1 MKKRIAAEWEPA
13 KGVLVS
19 WPPLLPRKIF
29 EEFNKDTIM
38 YVMVMD
44 NDAEKDGKAKFLEWG
59 LNMERI
65 RFIMTPPPGGKS
77 FWGNYWV
84 RDWGPYALF
93 DEHGEMSLLCGRFC
107 STPAVHFDRPTE
119 LMEVATDDVPVDL
132 NKPTGPETYMT
143 GEIADYFGWKHRELP
158 YALIGGNVLT
168 DGLDL
173 LLSSETLLEENRQ
186 MNHFDPE
193 TFIDSVTQETG
204 MTSYAITGIYEDF
217 GIQHLD
223 CIMKVIDE
231 DTLFVAKPPA
241 DHPYYERI
249 EKIVNECFSKVKNY
263 YGRPFRIIRFDTDRY
278 QGDEL
283 AAYSNSLILNK
294 TVYVPMFGI
303 ECDKKALDSWRRVMP
318 GYSVK
323 GIEYHIADE
332 PESQEP
338 MSQLYENIGWYAGDA
353 LHCRTRAVWDPDM
366 LYISVNKIPY
376 YTDSESQKVEVII
389 KNYGKCD
396 KVKKAEL
403 FYRVT
408 GTEDWKNVPLRQTC
422 ILNRY
427 EAEIPGTMPGTSI
440 DYYIEAETET
450 GNRAQRPITAPEGYF
465 QYIVK

>member
-1 MKKRIAAEWEPA
+1 
-13 KGVLVS
+13 
-19 WPPLLPRKIF
+19 
-29 EEFNKDTIM
+29 
-38 YVMVMD
+38 
-44 NDAEKDGKAKFLEWG
+44 
-59 LNMERI
+59 
-65 RFIMTPPPGGKS
+65 
-77 FWGNYWV
+77 
-84 RDWGPYALF
+84 
-93 DEHGEMSLLCGRFC
+93 
-107 STPAVHFDRPTE
+107 
-119 LMEVATDDVPVDL
+119 
-132 NKPTGPETYMT
+132 
-143 GEIADYFGWKHRELP
+143 
-158 YALIGGNVLT
+158 
-168 DGLDL
+168 
-173 LLSSETLLEENRQ
+173 
-186 MNHFDPE
+186 
-193 TFIDSVTQETG
+193 
-204 MTSYAITGIYEDF
+204 
-217 GIQHLD
+217 
-223 CIMKVIDE
+223 
-231 DTLFVAKPPA
+231 
-241 DHPYYERI
+241 
-249 EKIVNECFSKVKNY
+249 
-263 YGRPFRIIRFDTDRY
+263 
-278 QGDEL
+278 
-283 AAYSNSLILNK
+283 
-294 TVYVPMFGI
+294 MFGI

-332 PESQEP
+332 PQSQEP
-338 MSQLYENIGWYAGDA
+338 MSELYENIGWYAGDA